1 MKLGILTSGGD
12 CPGLNAAIRA
22 VVRTATDKFGYECVG
37 IRNGWEGLATGEI
50 IPLPPRS
57 VSGILHRGGTI
68 LGTARFNPLKDK
80 ETTAR
85 VLENISLHCIDAI
98 MVIGGDGTLSAAHEM
113 AQIGVKVI
121 GIPKTIDNDIAAT
134 DVTFGYHTAVQT
146 VTDAIDNL
154 HATAES
160 HHRVMVIETMGR
172 KNGWIAVMAGMA
184 GGADM
189 ILIPEKPFTWKELC
203 TQLKARHKK
212 KKFSIIVVA
221 EGAMPAGGEA
231 VDIGEFDS
239 FGRPRLGGIG
249 YVVAN
254 KIEDMTGIETR
265 VTVLG
270 HVQRGGT
277 PVAEDRLLATQF
289 GVHAVEAAAEGKW
302 DHFIAL
308 QGTKFVPVPIEQGIG
323 QPKRVDDR
331 IYDIAEI
338 FFG

>member
-1 MKLGILTSGGD
+1 LKLGILTSGGD

-22 VVRTATDKFGYECVG
+22 VVKTAVERFHYECVG
-37 IRNGWEGLATGEI
+37 IKNGWEGLSTGDI
-50 IPLPPRS
+50 LPLPTRS
-57 VSGILHRGGTI
+57 VSGILPRGGTI
-68 LGTARFNPLKDK
+68 LGTARFNPMKDK

-85 VLENISLHCIDAI
+85 VLENIALHCIDAI
-98 MVIGGDGTLSAAHEM
+98 IVIGGDGTLSAAHEM
-113 AQIGVKVI
+113 AKIGVKVV
-121 GIPKTIDNDIAAT
+121 GVPKTIDNDIAAT
-134 DVTFGYHTAVQT
+134 DATFGYFTAVQT
-146 VTDAIDNL
+146 VTNAIDNL

-172 KNGWIAVMAGMA
+172 KNGWIAVQAGIA

-189 ILIPEKPFTWKELC
+189 ILIPEKPFNWDTL
-203 TQLKARHKK
+203 TSQLKHRHQS

-221 EGAMPAGGEA
+221 EGAIPEGGQM

-249 YVVAN
+249 FVVAN

-265 VTVLG
+265 VTILG

-277 PVAEDRLLATQF
+277 PVAQDRLLATRF
-289 GVHAVEAAAEGKW
+289 GVGAVEAASEGKW

-308 QGTKFVPVPIEQGIG
+308 QGNQFIPVPIELGIG
-323 QPKRVDDR
+323 QPKMVDDR
-331 IYDIAEI
+331 TYMIAET